1 MKKKLSCGLII
12 LVFVLSF
19 LFLRS
24 TGTPSESNKDQ
35 LATIEKVK
43 NYWDRRPCNVRH
55 SEREF
60 LSKEYFDEVEAKKY
74 FVEPH
79 IPSFANFQKYNG
91 KKILEIGCGIG
102 TDSINF
108 ARNGAD
114 LTIVELS
121 SESLDITKK
130 RFEVYDLKARFIQGN
145 AENLSD
151 LVLGETFDLVYS
163 FGVIHHTPS
172 PEKVFKEITKVLK
185 PHGELKVMLYNK
197 NSWKNLLIEMS
208 LAQPEAQSGCPIAFT
223 YSKKEVV
230 SLLEGFEVEY
240 IQPEHIFPYK
250 IEDYKQNRYN
260 KAFPWNLLPSRF
272 MRFLEKKWGWHLLI
286 QAKKNE
292 TPLENSL
299 NQD

>member
-1 MKKKLSCGLII
+1 MKKKLPFVLITS
-12 LVFVLSF
+12 VFVLSF
-19 LFLRS
+19 LFFWS
-24 TGTPSESNKDQ
+24 VGIPFKSNKGQ
-35 LATIEKVK
+35 LANIEKVK
-43 NYWDRRPCNVRH
+43 NYWDQRPCNVRH
-55 SEREF
+55 SQREF

-79 IPSFANFQKYNG
+79 IPSFANFPKYYG

-130 RFEVYDLKARFIQGN
+130 RFEVYGLKARFIQGN

-172 PEKVFKEITKVLK
+172 PERVFKEITKVLK
-185 PHGELKVMLYNK
+185 PHGELKLMLYNK
-197 NSWKNLLIEMS
+197 NSWKNFLIEINQR
-208 LAQPEAQSGCPIAFT
+208 LNQAA
-223 YSKKEVV
+223 
-230 SLLEGFEVEY
+230 
-240 IQPEHIFPYK
+240 
-250 IEDYKQNRYN
+250 
-260 KAFPWNLLPSRF
+260 PSR
-272 MRFLEKKWGWHLLI
+272 LPIQKKRL
-286 QAKKNE
+286 
-292 TPLENSL
+292 SVF
-299 NQD
+299 